1 MSKHQNILLIEK
13 FFEYFSSGNLAGIES
28 VLSDDIQWIIPG
40 RHPLAGVKSGIAEV
54 LAYFELL
61 ARAGFKAEPKF
72 LEANENCVVD
82 VHRVFSTIG
91 EVSLDGTSVLVWTI
105 KNGKVTEVQNFPGNQ
120 HEWDN
125 FFCSLYQ
132 LKPLPERLL

>member
-1 MSKHQNILLIEK
+1 MSKHPNILLIEK

-28 VLSDDIQWIIPG
+28 VLSNDIKWIIPG
-40 RHPLAGVKSGIAEV
+40 RHPLAGVKNGVTEV

-72 LEANENCVVD
+72 LEANENYVVD

-105 KNGKVTEVQNFPGNQ
+105 KNGRVTEVQNFPGDQ
-120 HEWDN
+120 HEWDS
-125 FFCSLYQ
+125 FFWSLYQ
-132 LKPLPERLL
+132 LKPLPDRLL